1 MTRCLP
7 TDTPSIHLARVGDDN
22 QRISDHITN
31 RGTPERV
38 VCIGCVGGQ
47 QHGTAARDIHP

>member
-1 MTRCLP
+1 MMRCLP

-31 RGTPERV
+31 LP
-38 VCIGCVGGQ
+38 
-47 QHGTAARDIHP
+47 AAENICRW